1 MKITKRNG
9 NITMYDDEKVVKS
22 ILKANGDTKENMTEA
37 AAADIAAVVFARLTA
52 ENEIISTKE
61 IRDCVMAVL
70 AENGYVQTA
79 NAYEEYKK

>member
-37 AAADIAAVVFARLTA
+37 AEADIAAVVFARLTA

-79 NAYEEYKK
+79 KAYEEYKK

>member
-9 NITMYDDEKVVKS
+9 NITIYDDEKVVKS
-22 ILKANGDTKENMTEA
+22 ILKENGDTKENMTEA

-79 NAYEEYKK
+79 KAYEEYKK